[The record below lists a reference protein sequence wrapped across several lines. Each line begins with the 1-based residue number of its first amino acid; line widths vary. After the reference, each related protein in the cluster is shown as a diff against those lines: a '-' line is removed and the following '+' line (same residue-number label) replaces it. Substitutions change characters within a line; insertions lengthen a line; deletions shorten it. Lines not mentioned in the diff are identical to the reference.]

1 MGSVKRLE
9 DILIVWRNGN
19 EGRIERLNQTDLKGQ
34 FSGHSLRVGSA
45 QSMATRGAS
54 LVEMQTDGRWTSPTM
69 PGRYSRG

>member
-1 MGSVKRLE
+1 MGSVKRFKTCSSGL
-9 DILIVWRNGN
+9 RNRD

-45 QSMATRGAS
+45 QSMATRGTS